1 MVLGKTSGV
10 TPEVISNALKP
21 LIRPL
26 FSWAVLKPAIA
37 LLLPRQTVS
46 QAFGADHPKHRLFPI
61 ETVPTPEIKD
71 MPPFDDPFQY
81 LEGETYTTHDIFS
94 TVLEDVL
101 VEPGNGVVLTS
112 SRKVIAESL
121 YPHMD
126 DITIYGALLN
136 RNFIKRRMYEQPVQ
150 EIAGYASLYQGL
162 PNGYYHKFIDLV
174 PRCVL
179 LNQPEYA
186 EIDNIQLLFSDPVSE
201 IEDCLVPKLIPSNVT
216 LTKLEPGRLYRVEK
230 LILPTFLTQFGSGYL
245 PKAFIHKL
253 QQAVRPQRPSTQN
266 KRIYISRAQSATGL
280 KKRHIVNEAELI
292 AALKPL
298 GFEVYEL
305 EDFSLEEKIDLFYDA
320 EIVVGAYGGGLT
332 HVLFS
337 DQVKVLEL
345 QVMAKTQTY
354 YYYLAKALGHDYRFW
369 FSNKANNRE
378 NFQVNIPEIL
388 QLLEGWC

>member
-1 MVLGKTSGV
+1 M
-10 TPEVISNALKP
+10 PEAIVNALKP
-21 LIRPL
+21 IIRPL

-37 LLLPRQTVS
+37 FLLPRQTVV
-46 QAFGADHPKHRLFPI
+46 QAFGRDHPKHRPFPP
-61 ETVPTPEIKD
+61 ETFPTPEIKH
-71 MPPFDDPFQY
+71 MPPFDGPFQY

-94 TVLEDVL
+94 TVVEGVL

-136 RNFIKRRMYEQPVQ
+136 KSFLKRRMFEQPVQ
-150 EIAGYASLYQGL
+150 DISGYASLYQGL

-174 PRCVL
+174 PRCAL
-179 LNQPEYA
+179 LCQPEYA
-186 EIDNIQLLFSDPVSE
+186 EIDNIQLLYADPVSE
-201 IEDCLVPKLIPSNVT
+201 TESFLVPKLVPKNVT
-216 LTKLEPGRLYRVEK
+216 LTKVQPGRLYRIEK

-245 PKAFIHKL
+245 P
-253 QQAVRPQRPSTQN
+253 QAYIQRLREAVLPQRPPTKD
-266 KRIYISRAQSATGL
+266 KRIYISRAQSASGL

-298 GFEVYEL
+298 GFGTYEL
-305 EDFSLEEKIDLFYDA
+305 EDYSLEEKISLFYDA

-337 DQVKVLEL
+337 DHVKILEL

-378 NFQVNIPEIL
+378 NFEVDIPEIL